1 VIEAWDAVVSCASGA
16 FGRPSFAL
24 FADLASAW
32 VLCPARRT
40 LTGMIGLVDPSKPRA
55 HDAYHRFVRA
65 GAWSMAACWAAVAKL
80 AVATLCPAG
89 TVGLDVDDT
98 LFHKSGRKVDGAGS
112 FRDAVRSSGKRV
124 VYATGLNLVVVTLR
138 VVPPWGGEPLGL
150 PVNVRLF
157 RKAKLTHN
165 ELVIEMM
172 AELAGWLPGRD
183 FVLCGDGA
191 YASLAGAGLART
203 HLVSRM
209 RRDAALYEPPPPR
222 TGRRGR
228 PAKKGLRL
236 PTPATLA
243 ATTKKGWVKADVDMR
258 GRRVSRLLLARPVL
272 WYRVSPERQVLLV
285 VVRDPEGVE
294 HDDFFFTTDLDAV
307 PADVVSR
314 YAGRWSIEDTF
325 RAVKQ
330 SLGGQEPQSWKANGP
345 ERAAALSF
353 WIYTAVWLWY
363 IPNCGASPTW
373 PKRPWYTAKTT
384 PSFVDALASL
394 RRVIW
399 HQRVSPTSRPGP
411 LTAEMTDTLIEALAR
426 AA

>member
-1 VIEAWDAVVSCASGA
+1 MIPHDVVKM
-16 FGRPSFAL
+16 
-24 FADLASAW
+24 
-32 VLCPARRT
+32 V
-40 LTGMIGLVDPSKPRA
+40 
-55 HDAYHRFVRA
+55 
-65 GAWSMAACWAAVAKL
+65 ACWGALAKL

-98 LFHKSGRKVDGAGS
+98 LFHKSGCKVDGAGS
-112 FRDAVRSSGKRV
+112 FRDAVRSTGKRV

-138 VVPPWGGEPLGL
+138 VNPPWGGEPLGL

-157 RKAKLTHN
+157 RKGGSTHN

-172 AELAGWLPGRD
+172 AELASWLPGRD

-203 HLVSRM
+203 HIVSRM
-209 RRDAALYEPPPPR
+209 RRDAALYDPPPPR

-228 PAKKGLRL
+228 PAKKGARL
-236 PTPATLA
+236 PTPAELA

-258 GRRVSRLLLARPVL
+258 GRRVSRLLLVRPVL
-272 WYRVSPERQVLLV
+272 WYRVSPEALVLLV

-294 HDDFFFTTDLDAV
+294 NDDFFFTTDLDAL
-307 PADVVSR
+307 PADVVAR

-330 SLGGQEPQSWKANGP
+330 SLGGQEPQSWKAKGP

-363 IPNCGASPTW
+363 I
-373 PKRPWYTAKTT
+373 
-384 PSFVDALASL
+384 
-394 RRVIW
+394 
-399 HQRVSPTSRPGP
+399 Q
-411 LTAEMTDTLIEALAR
+411 ALAR